1 MMARILV
8 AEDEEDIREL
18 IAFAL
23 TNLRDFE
30 VIAVSNGFE
39 ALEKAETESPDLIIL
54 DVKMPRMSGYEV
66 CTELKGSK
74 KTANIPVVFLSARG
88 QEGEIKEG
96 LKVGGLEYI
105 LKPFAPED
113 LCKRVTR
120 ILNDHNTL

>member
-1 MMARILV
+1 MARILV

-39 ALEKAETESPDLIIL
+39 ALEKAQTESLDLIIL

-74 KTANIPVVFLSARG
+74 TTANIPVVFLSARG

-120 ILNDHNTL
+120 ILREHSTL

>member
-1 MMARILV
+1 MARILV

-30 VIAVSNGFE
+30 VISVSNGVE
-39 ALEKAETESPDLIIL
+39 ALEKARTESPDLIIL
-54 DVKMPRMSGYEV
+54 DVKMPSLSGYDV
-66 CTELKGSK
+66 CIELKGSK

-88 QEGEIKEG
+88 QEAEIKEG
-96 LKVGGLEYI
+96 LEVGGLEYI

-120 ILNDHNTL
+120 ILREHNAL

>member
-1 MMARILV
+1 MARILV